1 MLYNAVLV
9 SILQQ
14 NESATCIQIFPL
26 FGLNS
31 HLGHQR
37 ALNRV
42 PSRVSSLYRLMCVNP
57 NYASIKAMVKVIH
70 VTLYVFH
77 YNKKKLDFFFLK
89 KRMEEKEEAWMCL
102 FVPWGSGQP
111 SCKKSN

>member
-26 FGLNS
+26 FGLKS

-77 YNKKKLDFFFLK
+77 YNKKKLDFFFF
-89 KRMEEKEEAWMCL
+89 KEEDGGEGGGMDVSVCPLGEWAAIM
-102 FVPWGSGQP
+102 
-111 SCKKSN
+111 

>member
-77 YNKKKLDFFFLK
+77 YNKKKLDFFFF
-89 KRMEEKEEAWMCL
+89 KEEDGGEGGGMDVSVCPLGEWAAIM
-102 FVPWGSGQP
+102 
-111 SCKKSN
+111 

>member
-1 MLYNAVLV
+1 MYTNIP
-9 SILQQ
+9 S
-14 NESATCIQIFPL
+14 F
-26 FGLNS
+26 FGLSS

-37 ALNRV
+37 AQNRV

-77 YNKKKLDFFFLK
+77 YNKK
-89 KRMEEKEEAWMCL
+89 REEDGGEGGGMDVSVCPLGEWAAIMYEAQL
-102 FVPWGSGQP
+102 AGDH
-111 SCKKSN
+111 